1 MMGGEKNTVK
11 IIDLDL
17 SLLLLLFLY
26 YTDNKYLCTKKKG
39 RKN

>member
-1 MMGGEKNTVK
+1 MGGEKNTVK

-17 SLLLLLFLY
+17 SLLLLFLY
-26 YTDNKYLCTKKKG
+26 NTDNKYLCTKKKG